1 MDRRILICDELH
13 PEALERFRAR
23 GFEPEVRTGMDEA
36 TLIATVPGI
45 HALVVRSA
53 TKITRPVL
61 EAADEL
67 QVVGRAGVGV
77 DNVDVPAATA
87 SGVVVMNTPTGNTT
101 TTGELAISLLCSLAR
116 HIPAADRTTRGG
128 SWKKKGLMGTEI
140 TGKTLGIIGLGRI
153 GHQGSGLGT
162 EILDDHFLNMA
173 ILLVETGNNSQ
184 VGEALGPAFSDPDQQ
199 ARCCG
204 NAEVTRTGQGCQS
217 APRVF
222 IRGTKMGTTPRQ
234 ECRRAR
240 LQHQTNG
247 PHHRP
252 KPP

>member
-101 TTGELAISLLCSLAR
+101 TTGELAISLLCSLDR

-153 GHQGSGLGT
+153 GRVVA
-162 EILDDHFLNMA
+162 ER
-173 ILLVETGNNSQ
+173 
-184 VGEALGPAFSDPDQQ
+184 ALGLRMNVVAHDPFLSGTGAVSPVEGIDLLDLD
-199 ARCCG
+199 
-204 NAEVTRTGQGCQS
+204 ELLTRADFVSLHVPLSEGT
-217 APRVF
+217 
-222 IRGTKMGTTPRQ
+222 RGLLDR
-234 ECRRAR
+234 ER
-240 LQHQTNG
+240 LFLSLIHI
-247 PHHRP
+247 
-252 KPP
+252 